1 MIEIYN
7 CRGENILAAEPD
19 VVDREE
25 GKTTRVS
32 YLILNEQNNLTW

>member
-1 MIEIYN
+1 MIDIYN
-7 CRGENILAAEPD
+7 CRGENILAAKPD

-32 YLILNEQNNLTW
+32 YLVLNEQNN